1 MVAAGYVLLLT
12 SFFFNVF
19 IFQCPYFL
27 TLAPKALCFM
37 GDLKDKILSWIE
49 ERISSSPDFV
59 IPVKKLREEL
69 VAGLSI
75 PIPPLEQIDDWLEGD
90 ERFDLLPEPDGSVDI
105 PVDQIATLEQT
116 GIYNGLRVG
125 LKSKR
130 PTQEE
135 IIKRLQE
142 HSNTLLEAIQ
152 KGYAAGEI
160 DDEAYEQLE
169 GNMVDFLRK
178 LQGVGE

>member
-1 MVAAGYVLLLT
+1 M
-12 SFFFNVF
+12 SD
-19 IFQCPYFL
+19 IQIQI
-27 TLAPKALCFM
+27 
-37 GDLKDKILSWIE
+37 LKWIE

-75 PIPPLEQIDDWLEGD
+75 PIPPLEQIDDWLEKD
-90 ERFDLLPEPDGSVDI
+90 ERFDLLPEPDGAVDL
-105 PVDQIATLEQT
+105 PTEQIAALEQT

-160 DDEAYEQLE
+160 DDEAFEQLE

-178 LQGVGE
+178 LQGVGKGSA